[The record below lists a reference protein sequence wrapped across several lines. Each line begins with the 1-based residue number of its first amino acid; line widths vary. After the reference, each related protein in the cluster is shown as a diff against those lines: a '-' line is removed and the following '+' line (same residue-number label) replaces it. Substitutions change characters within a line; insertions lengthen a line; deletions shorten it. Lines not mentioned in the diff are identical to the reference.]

1 MSDHVVHDL
10 GGMPLITA
18 PKRMTPTEGAA
29 LLQGA
34 MLYDEMAGAVDARTL
49 DILSRRRANRV
60 VKSRGWLVRRAL
72 AAADVVGIT
81 LAFLFASWAVGGA
94 TPVDEIDPRTEY
106 VLFLLTIPVWII
118 VAKLYGLYDHDE
130 ERTDHTTLDD
140 IVPVVHLVTLGSW
153 LLFAGAWITGL
164 AVPHIEKVGLFWA
177 AAIVL
182 VITGRSIAR
191 ALCRRSVFYLQN
203 TVVVGAGDVGRMV
216 ARKFAMHP
224 EYGINM
230 VGFVD
235 ENPRAVG
242 EEVETFNVL
251 GSPDRLPAIV
261 RFFDVERVVIAF
273 SNDSHTETLEL
284 IRSLKDL
291 DVQVD
296 IVPRLFEIV
305 GPSVGIHSV
314 GGLPLVGLPPFHL
327 SRSSLFVKRATDL
340 VLGSLGLAVLAPT
353 IGAIALAIKLT
364 SPGPVFFGQV
374 RMGAGDRTF
383 RMLKFRTMVV
393 DADERKHEYAHLNK
407 HLSAGGD
414 PRMFKIP
421 DDPRITRIGRFLRRY
436 SLDELPQ
443 LINVV
448 RGEMTLVG
456 PRPLILDEDRHVG
469 EWARRRLDLKPGMTG
484 PWQVLGRS
492 EIPFDEMIKLDY
504 LYVTNWSPWR
514 DLKLML
520 QTIPAVIHTREVVY

>member
-1 MSDHVVHDL
+1 MSDVVVQDL
-10 GGMPLITA
+10 GGLPLITA
-18 PKRMTPTEGAA
+18 PKRMTPTERAA

-49 DILSRRRANRV
+49 AILGRRRANRV
-60 VKSRGWLVRRAL
+60 VKRRGWLVRRAL
-72 AAADVVGIT
+72 ATADLIGLAA
-81 LAFLFASWAVGGA
+81 AFVFAAWAAGPAA
-94 TPVDEIDPRTEY
+94 TIDEINPRTEY
-106 VLFLLTIPVWII
+106 LLFALTLPVWIF

-140 IVPVVHLVTLGSW
+140 IIPVVHLVTLGSW
-153 LLFAGAWITGL
+153 LFFAGAWLTGL
-164 AVPHIEKVGLFWA
+164 AVPDIQKVGLFWVT
-177 AAIVL
+177 AIAL
-182 VITGRSIAR
+182 VVTGRSVAR

-203 TVVVGAGDVGRMV
+203 TIVVGAGEVGRMV
-216 ARKFAMHP
+216 ARKFVQHP
-224 EYGINM
+224 EYGINV

-235 ENPRAVG
+235 ENPRAPG
-242 EEVETFNVL
+242 GEVESLNVL
-251 GSPDRLPAIV
+251 GGPDRLPAIV
-261 RFFDVERVVIAF
+261 RLFDVERVVIAF
-273 SNDSHTETLEL
+273 SNESHTRTLQL

-327 SRSSLFVKRATDL
+327 SRSSLLVKRTMDV
-340 VLGSLGLAVLAPT
+340 VLGGIGLLVVAPVF
-353 IGAIALAIKLT
+353 GAIALAIKLG
-364 SPGPVFFGQV
+364 SPGPVFFRQV
-374 RMGAGDRTF
+374 RMGAGDQTF
-383 RMLKFRTMVV
+383 RMFKFRTMVV
-393 DADERKHEYAHLNK
+393 DADERKLAYAHLNK
-407 HLSAGGD
+407 HLAAGGD

-421 DDPRITRIGRFLRRY
+421 DDPRTTGVGRFLRRY

-443 LINVV
+443 LLNVL

-469 EWARRRLDLKPGMTG
+469 EWGRRRLDLKPGMTG

-520 QTIPAVIHTREVVY
+520 QTIPAIIHTRSVVY